1 MGSDESHFNVLLIV
15 RHKVPRQCP
24 QTTTSEE
31 KGEPK
36 RNRTEVLLL
45 TSLTSYRWA
54 TRAHWELLRQTQP
67 VHLYLHRR
75 HYRNIFLIFFS
86 SANFSW
92 LELERHLNNN
102 YMVKR
107 RCRTPQ
113 SSGAVWKSRW
123 PSRAFRPNE
132 PYGFCRRKATLNRAS
147 GLVTVC
153 P

>member
-1 MGSDESHFNVLLIV
+1 MD
-15 RHKVPRQCP
+15 KVTRQCP

-45 TSLTSYRWA
+45 TSLKPYRWA
-54 TRAHWELLRQTQP
+54 TTAHWELVRQTQP
-67 VHLYLHRR
+67 VHFHLLHRHLHLLHR
-75 HYRNIFLIFFS
+75 HCRSIVLIFFS

-92 LELERHLNNN
+92 LEPERHLNNS
-102 YMVKR
+102 YMVKN

-123 PSRAFRPNE
+123 PSWAFRPNE
-132 PYGFCRRKATLNRAS
+132 PYGFCGRKATLNHTSA
-147 GLVTVC
+147 LVTVC